1 MSYKAMSYVVIIPAR
16 YASTRL
22 PAKPL
27 ADIAGK
33 PMLQHVYE
41 RARRSRA
48 DRVVIATDDARI
60 QDAALAFGAEVV
72 MTASSHESG
81 SDRLNEA
88 ATKLGLAPETIIVNV
103 QGDEPL
109 IPPAIIDQVATNL
122 AAHADYGMATLSASL
137 DHPAQ
142 LFEPSVVKV
151 VADKNGRALY
161 FSRASIP
168 YSRKHFPAQP
178 DDLTPWQRHIGIYAY
193 RVGFLQQFVG
203 WSPAPIEQL
212 ESLEQLR
219 ALWNGAAIHVQAA
232 CEVPAPGVDT
242 PEDLQRLRQL
252 LAR

>member
-1 MSYKAMSYVVIIPAR
+1 MSFVVIIPAR

-33 PMLQHVYE
+33 PMIQHVYE
-41 RARRSRA
+41 RAKQSA
-48 DRVVIATDDARI
+48 AARVVIATDDQRI
-60 QDAALAFGAEVV
+60 ADAVTAFGAEVV
-72 MTASSHESG
+72 MTDVNHESG

-88 ATKLGLAPETIIVNV
+88 ASRLQLAADTIVVNV

-109 IPPAIIDQVATNL
+109 IPPAIIDQVANNL
-122 AAHADYGMATLSASL
+122 ARNAQCGMATLSCPL
-137 DHPAQ
+137 DGPQQ

-168 YSRKHFPAQP
+168 YSRKHFPETP
-178 DDLTPWQRHIGIYAY
+178 TDLTPWQRHIGIYAY
-193 RVGFLQQFVG
+193 RVSFLQQFVR
-203 WSPAPIEQL
+203 WAPALIEQL

-219 ALWNGAAIHVQAA
+219 ALWNGASIHVEPALQ
-232 CEVPAPGVDT
+232 VPPAGVDT
-242 PEDLQRLRQL
+242 PDDLARLRRL
-252 LAR
+252 LAS

>member
-1 MSYKAMSYVVIIPAR
+1 MSFVVIIPAR

-33 PMLQHVYE
+33 PMIQHVYD
-41 RARRSRA
+41 RARQSA
-48 DRVVIATDDARI
+48 AARVAIATDDQRI
-60 QDAALAFGAEVV
+60 FDVVRGFGAEVV
-72 MTASSHESG
+72 MTSASHESG

-88 ATKLGLAPETIIVNV
+88 ASKLALAPDTIIVNV

-109 IPPAIIDQVATNL
+109 IPPRVIDQVAANL
-122 AAHADYGMATLSASL
+122 AAHPDYGMATLSCPL
-137 DHPAQ
+137 DGPAQ

-151 VADKNGRALY
+151 VADRTGRALY

-168 YSRKHFPAQP
+168 YSRKHFPALP
-178 DDLTPWQRHIGIYAY
+178 DDLAPWQRHIGIYGY
-193 RVGFLQQFVG
+193 RVKFLQQFVS
-203 WSPAPIEQL
+203 WAPAPIEQL

-219 ALWNGAAIHVQAA
+219 ALWNGAAIHVEPA
-232 CEVPAPGVDT
+232 CEIPPAGVDT
-242 PEDLQRLRQL
+242 ADDLARLRQL

>member
-1 MSYKAMSYVVIIPAR
+1 MSFVVIIPAR

-33 PMLQHVYE
+33 PMIQHVYE
-41 RARRSRA
+41 RAKQSSAARIA
-48 DRVVIATDDARI
+48 IATDDERI
-60 QDAALAFGAEVV
+60 VAAAHAFGADVV
-72 MTASSHESG
+72 MTAVNHESG

-88 ATKLGLAPETIIVNV
+88 ASKLGLAPDTIIVNV

-109 IPPAIIDQVATNL
+109 IPPAIIDQVAANL
-122 AAHADYGMATLSASL
+122 AANPACGMATLSCPL
-137 DHPAQ
+137 DGPQQ

-168 YSRKHFPAQP
+168 YSRKDFPQLPAN
-178 DDLTPWQRHIGIYAY
+178 LTPWQRHIGIYAY
-193 RVGFLQQFVG
+193 RVSFLQQFVS
-203 WSPAPIEQL
+203 WAPAPIEQL

-219 ALWNGAAIHVQAA
+219 ALWNGASIHVEPARM
-232 CEVPAPGVDT
+232 VPPAGVDT
-242 PEDLQRLRQL
+242 PDDLERLRKL
-252 LAR
+252 MASGLSV